1 MSRSRTTASSKAAT
15 GACTPGA
22 SNLRN
27 RFGFDR
33 SARPFARAIAF
44 FFESRPLCRACSFEA
59 ASTRGDTRRTNS
71 VERNHGVRRA
81 SGPTRSAST
90 LGRPQSNQAR
100 KGQDEPCVQ
109 ESEGGESLR
118 TIKPREEKTR
128 VIDQNVFEYEL
139 HCLDECRSPSPVP
152 RRPHTSHDR
161 TDQRDDSG
169 PGHVLL
175 TRRVMKLGGLR
186 GAVLERRY
194 RENRGARS
202 WSTPVGGAPSRSG
215 FLTTPIDASSRQGV
229 SRTSHR
235 TPGEEVPCKIRP
247 LQDLRGTRGRS
258 KPSHVRR
265 SGARKER
272 PRSR

>member
-44 FFESRPLCRACSFEA
+44 FFESRPRCRACSFEA
-59 ASTRGDTRRTNS
+59 ASTPGDTKRTNS

-109 ESEGGESLR
+109 ESEGVRAPARSSHARRGPESSIKTSLR
-118 TIKPREEKTR
+118 MNCIALTKS
-128 VIDQNVFEYEL
+128 
-139 HCLDECRSPSPVP
+139 RSPSPVL
-152 RRPHTSHDR
+152 RRPNTSHDW
-161 TDQRDDSG
+161 TDQRDDPG
-169 PGHVLL
+169 PGHVSL
-175 TRRVMKLGGLR
+175 TRCVMKLGGLR
-186 GAVLERRY
+186 GAV
-194 RENRGARS
+194 
-202 WSTPVGGAPSRSG
+202 P
-215 FLTTPIDASSRQGV
+215 
-229 SRTSHR
+229 
-235 TPGEEVPCKIRP
+235 
-247 LQDLRGTRGRS
+247 
-258 KPSHVRR
+258 
-265 SGARKER
+265 
-272 PRSR
+272 